1 MAENA
6 LSIPTSTPVTGR
18 RRLAGGLFAIA
29 AGGTLTS
36 GIAAGFAAAAE
47 PVQSE
52 TDAAL
57 IAACAHFNDL
67 DCQSRARL
75 DVAKTA
81 QEEEEADRF
90 RAHLFGADDHRDWAA
105 LTRVCTTPGS
115 SLAAAVA
122 LAQTISLFDNGE
134 IVALQDDPD
143 DYVTPRLM
151 AALMRCLLASA

>member
-1 MAENA
+1 MAKNA
-6 LSIPTSTPVTGR
+6 LSIPIPTPVTGR

-57 IAACAHFNDL
+57 IAACSRFNEIERQ
-67 DCQSRARL
+67 CRARL

-81 QEEEEADRF
+81 DEEEQADQF
-90 RAHLFGADDHRDWAA
+90 RAHLCGGDDHRDWPA

-122 LAQTISLFDNGE
+122 LATTISIFDNGE

-143 DYVTPRLM
+143 DYVTPRLL